1 MALVYVP
8 FSESEMFDG
17 DCLLTGEFAVDVV
30 EADDVRDKVA
40 KHYLDET
47 ADYEEF
53 VEEFSTTIDGVW
65 VIKKSVH
72 QSIIKSM
79 PNCGNDTIVYAAIHI
94 MKSMIANMAV
104 DTIHYA
110 KTGLHKRQ

>member
-30 EADDVRDKVA
+30 EAAAVRDKVA
-40 KHYLDET
+40 KHYLDEN
-47 ADYEEF
+47 ADYDTF
-53 VEEFSTTIDGVW
+53 VEEYSTTVDGVW
-65 VIKKSVH
+65 AIEKSVH
-72 QSIIKSM
+72 QSIMNSM
-79 PNCGNDTIVYAAIHI
+79 PDCGNDSAVYAVIRT

-104 DTIHYA
+104 DTIYYA
-110 KTGLHKRQ
+110 KTK